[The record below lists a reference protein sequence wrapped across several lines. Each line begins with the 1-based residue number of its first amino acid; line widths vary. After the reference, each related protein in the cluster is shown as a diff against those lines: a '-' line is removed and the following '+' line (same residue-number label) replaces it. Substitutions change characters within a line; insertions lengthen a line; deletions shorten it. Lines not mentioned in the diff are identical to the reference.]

1 MRVPTNSNSDQ
12 MLQRISDLN
21 ARQAKLQSQVTTGQR
36 ITLPEDDPAAMGRVL
51 ALKNEKSQLTQ
62 FDTNAKYA
70 LDLSNASFSAI
81 NEIKKIS
88 NRAGEIST
96 LATGSISAESY
107 DAYAEEVNQL
117 IEQGTQ
123 LANSKL
129 GNNYLFAGTNIANPA
144 YTRTPPTGDITSV
157 TYAGDANQVTIP
169 IADNA
174 TIAPGTTAQTNNDI
188 ASFLNHLVNLRD
200 ALKAKDETAIA
211 AAKDNLT
218 GSDTIPGDEN
228 NIVNALSAQGA
239 IQMRLEISS
248 SQRTQR
254 MDNIDKLVSGEVD
267 VDMPV
272 SITKL
277 NQASIAYQAALQSA
291 SQIMRISLLDYLK

>member
-12 MLQRISDLN
+12 MLQRISELS
-21 ARQAKLQSQVTTGQR
+21 ARQAKLQTQVATGQR
-36 ITLPEDDPAAMGRVL
+36 IFQPEDDPAAMGRVL
-51 ALKNEKSQLTQ
+51 SLKTEKSQLAQ

-70 LDLSNASFSAI
+70 LDLSNATYSAI
-81 NEIKKIS
+81 KEIKKVS
-88 NRAGEIST
+88 DRAGEIAT
-96 LATGSISAESY
+96 LSTGSITTESY
-107 DAYAEEVNQL
+107 DAYAQEVNQL
-117 IEQGTQ
+117 IEQSTQ
-123 LANSKL
+123 LANTKL
-129 GNNYLFAGTNIANPA
+129 GNNSLFAGTNLSNPA
-144 YTRTPPTGDITSV
+144 YTRLPLTGDITSV

-169 IADNA
+169 ISGNS
-174 TIAPGTTAQTNNDI
+174 TIAPGSTSQTNNDI
-188 ASFLNHLVNLRD
+188 ASFINHLITLRD
-200 ALKAKDETAIA
+200 ALKAKDETAVA

-239 IQMRLEISS
+239 VQMRIEISN

-267 VDMPV
+267 IDIPE

-277 NQASIAYQAALQSA
+277 NQAAIAYQAALQSA